1 MSKNKCERLLQM
13 FDDVLG
19 PGRKEQATRRES
31 KKNQKNIETRIN
43 HQYCALFQK
52 ACRLCCTSLMW

>member
-1 MSKNKCERLLQM
+1 M

-31 KKNQKNIETRIN
+31 KKNQKKGI
-43 HQYCALFQK
+43 K
-52 ACRLCCTSLMW
+52 CTLRPE